1 MAMDQISPSLDDEV
15 PKKANRGNRTDRRHT
30 GRPPGTRPRIIRES
44 QELLE
49 QLGGDA
55 PHIALLKLS
64 RDEKIDLPLRAQM
77 AAWCAP
83 YFASKFA
90 PTPPPPRFLTE
101 SPGLGE
107 LTDAA
112 SALRFT
118 ARIAEQVQA
127 GKLDTELG
135 KFFANLAALYVN
147 LLDKV
152 AVESEIERHRELRVV
167 AE

>member
-1 MAMDQISPSLDDEV
+1 MDQIPPPEEV
-15 PKKANRGNRTDRRHT
+15 IPKKQTLGNRTERRHV

-44 QELLE
+44 QELMK
-49 QLGGDA
+49 QLGFDP
-55 PHIALLKLS
+55 PHIALLKLGN
-64 RDEKIDLPLRAQM
+64 DDKIELSMRAQM
-77 AAWCAP
+77 LAWAAP
-83 YFASKFA
+83 YFGSKLA
-90 PTPPPPRFLTE
+90 PTPTPRFLDE

-118 ARIAEQVQA
+118 ARIAERVQA
-127 GKLDTELG
+127 GKLDTELA
-135 KFFANLAALYVN
+135 KFFANLAALYVS

-152 AVESEIERHRELRVV
+152 AVEAEVERHRELRVA